1 MLGQGTMPN
10 EEEVSLTSKKIHAD
24 IKKKDAG
31 WTLLPSSA
39 VSSRDVRSLA
49 CLVRWGGA
57 TAGRTAEKN
66 IDLSQQAA

>member
-39 VSSRDVRSLA
+39 VSSRDVRSL
-49 CLVRWGGA
+49 VRWGGA